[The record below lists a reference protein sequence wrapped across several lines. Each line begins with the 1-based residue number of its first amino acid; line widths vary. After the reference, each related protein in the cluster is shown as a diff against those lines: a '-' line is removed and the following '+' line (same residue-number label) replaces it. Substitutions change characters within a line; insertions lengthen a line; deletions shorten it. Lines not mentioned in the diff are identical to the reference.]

1 MKAADRTRLLDVQR
15 FPRGG
20 VSTGI
25 DQENAPC
32 MVARR
37 ERMSTGGPNVTGAE
51 DRNGC
56 HVTVLYST
64 GSMGTL
70 SGKTAIVTG
79 GSRGIGLA
87 IARALVG
94 GGANVMI
101 TGTREKPLAE
111 AARELGATAMAE
123 RANVR
128 DYKDVER
135 AFDAAAAQFGG
146 IDILVNN
153 AGVGV
158 FTPVASMSVEQWHDV
173 IDTNLTGVFYCCRAV
188 LPHLRKRGGGW
199 IISIS
204 SLAGKNAFPEAAAYC
219 ASKSGLNAFCEALM
233 QEVRHDGIR
242 VAYVMPG
249 SVNTN
254 FGGHQTAGA
263 DWKLSPDDVAEV
275 VVDLLAHPSRSL
287 PSRVEIRPARPP
299 KKG

>member
-1 MKAADRTRLLDVQR
+1 MAA
-15 FPRGG
+15 
-20 VSTGI
+20 
-25 DQENAPC
+25 
-32 MVARR
+32 
-37 ERMSTGGPNVTGAE
+37 
-51 DRNGC
+51 
-56 HVTVLYST
+56 
-64 GSMGTL
+64 L
-70 SGKTAIVTG
+70 SGKTAVVTG

-87 IARALVG
+87 IARALVAN
-94 GGANVMI
+94 GANVVI
-101 TGTREKPLAE
+101 TGTKEKPLAD
-111 AARELGATAMAE
+111 AVRELGSNVMGQK
-123 RANVR
+123 ANVR
-128 DYKDVER
+128 DYVEVER
-135 AFDAAAAQFGG
+135 AFNAAAVRFGG
-146 IDILVNN
+146 VDILVNN

-158 FTPVASMSVEQWHDV
+158 FTPVANMSLEQWHDV

-188 LPHLRKRGGGW
+188 LPHLRRRGGGW

-263 DWKLSPDDVAEV
+263 DWKLSPDDVAQV
-275 VVDLLAHPSRSL
+275 VADLLEHPARSL
-287 PSRVEIRPARPP
+287 PSRVELRPAKPP